1 MFKER
6 SGQIL
11 FFQSEKVPTEHSWR
25 SAGQPPLPTLDE
37 RANLYLRAIHGRDDF
52 TDEEYSNARNLI
64 LDAMAAEVADNAEMN
79 FPEKTLGVSNAF
91 ETANPRPIGSA
102 CQLARSELSLRKENL
117 QPSFDLNNIDFRAVF
132 EDQSVCPALAGAVAS
147 PTLRE
152 LTKRKISFYAS
163 RVPIGRL
170 RERWSGIME
179 GPLGHRYFQFGAFAA
194 LFFLAIVTSVNLYL
208 SDQGGEARTTLAL
221 RNLTGPEGQVAAII
235 PQNDTSHEAVLRPL
249 QQVTRPDE
257 QVRAIPQLDKRYG
270 AVSRPTQAQVT
281 PSADVTPLSAAA
293 SPTASAAERSRVYV
307 VASGD
312 TLSKIARHYQKPVSE
327 IAKANNIQ
335 GIATLNVG
343 DRLVI
348 PGATAQASR
357 PTVAASVAQGKPVGV
372 SAPVKTEPTQTAAAI
387 TPTDWLDK
395 DAARLAEGTVAL
407 PKFRWPANGR
417 VIAGYGPTPN
427 GQQNDG
433 INIALPENT
442 PVKAAEDGVVAYA
455 GNELKGYG
463 NLVLVRHPN
472 GYVTAYAHAKELLVK
487 RGDQVK
493 RGQVIARSGQTGN
506 VNAPQLH
513 FEIRKGAS
521 PLDPTRFL
529 NGA

>member
-1 MFKER
+1 M
-6 SGQIL
+6 
-11 FFQSEKVPTEHSWR
+11 
-25 SAGQPPLPTLDE
+25 
-37 RANLYLRAIHGRDDF
+37 LR
-52 TDEEYSNARNLI
+52 
-64 LDAMAAEVADNAEMN
+64 
-79 FPEKTLGVSNAF
+79 
-91 ETANPRPIGSA
+91 
-102 CQLARSELSLRKENL
+102 SLRSCRE
-117 QPSFDLNNIDFRAVF
+117 P
-132 EDQSVCPALAGAVAS
+132 PGA
-147 PTLRE
+147 P
-152 LTKRKISFYAS
+152 
-163 RVPIGRL
+163 
-170 RERWSGIME
+170 
-179 GPLGHRYFQFGAFAA
+179 
-194 LFFLAIVTSVNLYL
+194 
-208 SDQGGEARTTLAL
+208 GGGKT
-221 RNLTGPEGQVAAII
+221 
-235 PQNDTSHEAVLRPL
+235 AVL
-249 QQVTRPDE
+249 Q
-257 QVRAIPQLDKRYG
+257 G
-270 AVSRPTQAQVT
+270 PTQARANAAVAPEAARSVVRKPAPNANWSWDGGTAVT
-281 PSADVTPLSAAA
+281 VAPGETVDAIARRYGVPASVIMQANNIASPAIIYPGQRLVIPRYTQAPVGTAAA
-293 SPTASAAERSRVYV
+293 PANRPASPPTASAVAPASVAAATPASNAGVHV
-307 VASGD
+307 VAAGD
-312 TLSKIARHYQKPVSE
+312 TLSKIARRYNKPANE

-335 GIATLNVG
+335 STATLNVG

-348 PGATAQASR
+348 PGAQAAVK
-357 PTVAASVAQGKPVGV
+357 PNAPAVGAAKPAP
-372 SAPVKTEPTQTAAAI
+372 SAAVKETEPAQTAAVIAPAPD
-387 TPTDWLDK
+387 TLDK
-395 DAARLAEGTVAL
+395 DATKLAEGTGAL